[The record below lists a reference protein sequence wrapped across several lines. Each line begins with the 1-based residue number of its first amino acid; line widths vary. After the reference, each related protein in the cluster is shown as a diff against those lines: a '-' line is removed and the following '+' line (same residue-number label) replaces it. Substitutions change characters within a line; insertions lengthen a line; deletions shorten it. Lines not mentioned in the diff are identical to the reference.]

1 MNLLKRIFV
10 DDWWLKLLSLAL
22 AYALWAIVTQAPP
35 VEIGM
40 SVPLE
45 LRDLPR
51 ELQVEGE
58 IPTRIHLHLRGPEGR
73 MRRLEP
79 EEVGVAVDM
88 SWATPGRHTL
98 RLDVSHVELPP
109 GIEVVRIVPEEVRL
123 ELAPVAAGAP
133 PR

>member
-45 LRDLPR
+45 FRNLPDDL
-51 ELQVEGE
+51 VVAGE
-58 IPTRIHLHLRGPEGR
+58 IPTHVHLRLRGPES
-73 MRRLEP
+73 RLRTLLP

-88 SWATPGRHTL
+88 SWATPGNHPL
-98 RLDVSHVELPP
+98 RLDVSQVELPP
-109 GIEVVRIVPEEVRL
+109 GVEVVRIVPEEVRL

>member
-1 MNLLKRIFV
+1 MNLVKRIFV
-10 DDWWLKLLSLAL
+10 DDWWLKVLSLAL

-45 LRDLPR
+45 LRNLPR
-51 ELQVEGE
+51 GLQVEGE
-58 IPTRIHLHLRGPEGR
+58 IPTRIHLHLRGPQER
-73 MRRLEP
+73 MRGLEP

-88 SWATPGRHTL
+88 SWATPGNHTL
-98 RLDVSHVELPP
+98 RLEVSHVELPP
-109 GIEVVRIVPEEVRL
+109 GIEVVRIIPEEVRL
-123 ELAPVAAGAP
+123 ELAPTPNAA

>member
-1 MNLLKRIFV
+1 MSWLKRIFV
-10 DDWWLKLLSLAL
+10 EDWWLKVLSLAL

-45 LRDLPR
+45 LRNLPR

-73 MRRLEP
+73 MRRLAP

-88 SWATPGRHTL
+88 SWATPGNHTL

-123 ELAPVAAGAP
+123 ELAPVGSGAAP
-133 PR
+133 Q

>member
-10 DDWWLKLLSLAL
+10 DDGWLKLLSLAL

-45 LRDLPR
+45 LRNLPR

-88 SWATPGRHTL
+88 SWATPGNHTL
-98 RLDVSHVELPP
+98 RLEVSHVELPP

-123 ELAPVAAGAP
+123 ELALIPVGPAP
-133 PR
+133 R